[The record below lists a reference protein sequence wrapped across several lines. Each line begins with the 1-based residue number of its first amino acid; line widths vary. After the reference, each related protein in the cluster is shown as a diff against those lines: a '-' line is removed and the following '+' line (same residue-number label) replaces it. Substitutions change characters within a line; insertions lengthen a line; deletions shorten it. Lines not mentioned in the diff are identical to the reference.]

1 MISEYVGKLPAS
13 YKQVDVL
20 VDILDKQLIFQ
31 LIYPIKYV
39 GISDK
44 FKIQVEFEDEKPIKS
59 GIFFIKL

>member
-1 MISEYVGKLPAS
+1 MAFSAS

-31 LIYPIKYV
+31 LIYPFEYV

-44 FKIQVEFEDEKPIKS
+44 FKVQVEFEDEKPINS
-59 GIFFIKL
+59 GIFFIKLKFFI